1 MNWYLAALKKY
12 AEFNGRA
19 RRKEY
24 WMFFLFAV
32 IFSFVIGFTTGLL
45 QAIFNIKLD
54 FIPTIYALAIFIP
67 SISVGVR
74 RMHDTNRSG
83 WWLIVPIAGLIFLFL
98 DSEQDENRFGPNPK
112 LASA

>member
-1 MNWYLAALKKY
+1 MKWYLAALKKY

-32 IFSFVIGFTTGLL
+32 LFSVVIGFITGILEAML
-45 QAIFNIKLD
+45 NTKLG
-54 FIPTIYALAIFIP
+54 FIPTIYALALFIP
-67 SISVGVR
+67 SISVAVR

-83 WWLIVPIAGLIFLFL
+83 WWVIVPIAGFIFLFL
-98 DSEQDENRFGPNPK
+98 EGEQEENRFGPNPK